1 MTAAPTRASKSGVTA
16 AVFAAGLA
24 LATPMVAKHEGVW
37 LIAKPDTLAHGIPTV
52 CFGETEGVRVGD
64 RYTERQCE
72 DMLSKK
78 LVRYAKSAAECIYV
92 PVSAKMFST
101 FIDLNYNIGE
111 AAFCRSSAARLIN
124 ALDYAGG
131 CEAMRVWTNAGGQ
144 FRQGLL
150 NRRLDEIAICREGI
164 KDIGKLEAGPAVAPL
179 PDPIAPDACG
189 GEWVNDQTYT
199 SHPECRKPAPA
210 PVHHPAPKPVALP
223 EPVGF
228 WCRMFCWKP

>member
-1 MTAAPTRASKSGVTA
+1 MTTAPTKARKSGVTA

-37 LIAKPDTLAHGIPTV
+37 LTAKSDTLAHNIPTV
-52 CFGETEGVRVGD
+52 CFGETEGVRIGD

-72 DMLSKK
+72 EMLSKK

-111 AAFCRSSAARLIN
+111 AAFCRSTTARLIN
-124 ALDYAGG
+124 ALDYDEG
-131 CEAMRVWTNAGGQ
+131 CKSMKAWTNAGGQ

-150 NRRLDEIAICREGI
+150 NRRLDEIAVCREGI
-164 KDIGKLEAGPAVAPL
+164 RDIGKATIADQVAARPVVAPRPDPVAPAV
-179 PDPIAPDACG
+179 
-189 GEWVNDQTYT
+189 
-199 SHPECRKPAPA
+199 PAPI
-210 PVHHPAPKPVALP
+210 APKPVARP
-223 EPVGF
+223 EPPGF